1 MELLI
6 AETFYCYLLIENT
19 NLKTL
24 FYNLFKDS
32 RLIRGNQTVQLLN
45 NKSSFIL
52 LAVFLF
58 VSCQSNNGS
67 KTQANDPQLTIIK
80 EKLVDRSLEEPTD
93 SALYKNPNL
102 PVMDR
107 VLDLMSYMTI
117 EEKVGQMTQVERKF
131 IGEDENIAKYFLGSM
146 LSGGGS
152 APKNNFARSWAD
164 MYDRFQKVSLST
176 RLGIPI
182 IYGVDAVHGHGN
194 VVGATI
200 FPHHI
205 GLGCTNNPKIVEE
218 VYRATAV
225 EVAATGIDWNF
236 APCLAV
242 PRDERWGRTYEGF
255 GETPEIVK
263 SMAAA
268 AVIGLQTDK
277 LNNQTS
283 ILATAKHFLGD
294 GGTVW
299 GSGLSKKLDQGDTQ
313 VSDQEMREIHLP
325 GYLPALEAGVGSV
338 MPSYSQ
344 VNGTYMHMN
353 DDLLNGLLKKELG
366 FKGFVISDWAALERM
381 VGQDDYKK
389 NIIACINAG
398 TDMVMVPGA
407 VPDGNQSFQSFINL
421 LIESIKEGSIS
432 ESRINDAVA
441 RILKIK
447 FEMGLF
453 ERPYTDRSLLS
464 KVGSKEHRLIARNA
478 VKESI
483 VMLKNNGVLPISKEL
498 GQIHVAGKN
507 ADDLG
512 NQCGGWTITWQGESG
527 PLTKGTTI
535 YEAIQVAVSSFTNV
549 TYSKDG
555 TGAKGANVGIV
566 VVGETPYS
574 EMLGDKESLKLDKK
588 DLKAI
593 ENIRKAGVPVVVV
606 VVSGRPLII
615 ENEVENWD
623 GLIAAWLPGSEGKG
637 VTDVL
642 FGDYNPTGRL
652 SISWPRS
659 MDQIPINFGDDNYD
673 PLFEYGFGL
682 SY

>member
-1 MELLI
+1 M
-6 AETFYCYLLIENT
+6 YLHI
-19 NLKTL
+19 
-24 FYNLFKDS
+24 
-32 RLIRGNQTVQLLN
+32 
-45 NKSSFIL
+45 NKNIL
-52 LAVFLF
+52 LVMTMLLLF
-58 VSCQSNNGS
+58 SCHSNDGS
-67 KTQANDPQLTIIK
+67 KTKADDNKSMLIK
-80 EKLVDRSLEEPTD
+80 EELVDRSLETPTD
-93 SALYKNPNL
+93 SALYKNPGL

-107 VLDLMSYMTI
+107 VRDLMSYMTM
-117 EEKVGQMTQVERKF
+117 EEKIGQMTQVERKF
-131 IGEDENIAKYFLGSM
+131 LDGDENISKYFLGSL

-152 APKNNFARSWAD
+152 APKKNFAKSWAD
-164 MYDRFQKVSLST
+164 MYDRFQKAALST

-182 IYGVDAVHGHGN
+182 IYGVDAVHGHNN
-194 VVGATI
+194 VIGATI

-205 GLGCTNNPKIVEE
+205 GLGCTNNPKIVED

-225 EVAATGIDWNF
+225 EVAATGVDWNF

-242 PRDERWGRTYEGF
+242 PRDERWGRAYEGF

-277 LNNQTS
+277 LNSQTS

-299 GSGLSKKLDQGDTQ
+299 GTGLNKKMDQGDTQ

-325 GYLPALEAGVGSV
+325 GYLPALEAGVGCI
-338 MPSYSQ
+338 MPSYSLI
-344 VNGTYMHMN
+344 NGTYMHMSN
-353 DDLLNGLLKKELG
+353 DLLNGLLKKELG
-366 FKGFVISDWAALERM
+366 FKGFVVSDWAALERM
-381 VGQDDYKK
+381 VGQPDYKK
-389 NIIACINAG
+389 NIINCINAG
-398 TDMVMVPGA
+398 IDMVMVPGA
-407 VPDGNQSFQSFINL
+407 VPDGNQSFQNFISL
-421 LIESIKEGSIS
+421 LTESIKEGSIS
-432 ESRINDAVA
+432 EARINDAVA

-453 ERPYTDRSLLS
+453 ENPFTDRSLLS
-464 KVGSKEHRLIARNA
+464 KVGSKEHRAIARDA
-478 VKESI
+478 VKQSL
-483 VMLKNNGVLPISKEL
+483 VVLKNNGVLPISKDL

-512 NQCGGWTITWQGESG
+512 NQCGGWTITWQGERG

-555 TGAKGANVGIV
+555 SGAKGANVGIV

-574 EMLGDKESLKLDKK
+574 EMMGDKESLQLDKK

-593 ENIRKAGVPVVVV
+593 ENVRKAGVPVVVV
-606 VVSGRPLII
+606 MVSGRPLII
-615 ENEVENWD
+615 EDEVDKWD

-652 SISWPRS
+652 SVSWPRS
-659 MDQIPINFGDDNYD
+659 MDQIPINFGDETYD

>member
-1 MELLI
+1 MVVLI
-6 AETFYCYLLIENT
+6 
-19 NLKTL
+19 L
-24 FYNLFKDS
+24 F
-32 RLIRGNQTVQLLN
+32 
-45 NKSSFIL
+45 
-52 LAVFLF
+52 
-58 VSCQSNNGS
+58 SCQSDDAS
-67 KTQANDPQLTIIK
+67 KTKADDNQSTLIN
-80 EKLVDRSLEEPTD
+80 EKLIDRSSETPTD
-93 SALYKNPNL
+93 SSLYKNPKL
-102 PVMDR
+102 PIMDR
-107 VLDLMSYMTI
+107 VRDLMSYMTL

-131 IGEDENIAKYFLGSM
+131 LDGDENISKYFLGSL

-152 APKNNFARSWAD
+152 APAKNFPKAWAD
-164 MYDRFQKVSLST
+164 MYDRFQKVALST

-182 IYGVDAVHGHGN
+182 IYGVDAVHGHNN
-194 VVGATI
+194 VIGATI
-200 FPHHI
+200 FPHHV
-205 GLGCTNNPKIVEE
+205 GLGCTNNPKMVED

-225 EVAATGIDWNF
+225 EVAATGVDWNF

-242 PRDERWGRTYEGF
+242 PRDERWGRAYEGF

-268 AVIGLQTDK
+268 AVVGLQTDK
-277 LNNQTS
+277 LNSQTS

-299 GSGLSKKLDQGDTQ
+299 GTGLNKKMDQGDTQ

-325 GYLPALEAGVGSV
+325 GYLPALEAGVGSI
-338 MPSYSQ
+338 MPSYSLI
-344 VNGTYMHMN
+344 NGTYMHMSN
-353 DDLLNGLLKKELG
+353 DLLNGLLKKELG
-366 FKGFVISDWAALERM
+366 FKGFVVSDWAALERM
-381 VGQDDYKK
+381 VGQPDYKK
-389 NIIACINAG
+389 NIINCINAG
-398 TDMVMVPGA
+398 IDMVMVPGA
-407 VPDGNQSFQSFINL
+407 VPDGNQSFQNFISL
-421 LIESIKEGSIS
+421 LTESIKEGSIS
-432 ESRINDAVA
+432 EARINDAVA

-453 ERPYTDRSLLS
+453 ENPFTDRSLLS
-464 KVGSKEHRLIARNA
+464 KVGSKEHRAIARNA
-478 VKESI
+478 VKQSL
-483 VMLKNNGVLPISKEL
+483 VVLKNNGVLPISKDL

-555 TGAKGANVGIV
+555 SGAKGANVGIV

-574 EMLGDKESLKLDKK
+574 EMMGDKESLQLDKK

-593 ENIRKAGVPVVVV
+593 ENVRKAGVPVVVV
-606 VVSGRPLII
+606 MVSGRPLII
-615 ENEVENWD
+615 EDEVDKWD

-652 SISWPRS
+652 SVSWPRS
-659 MDQIPINFGDDNYD
+659 CLLYTSPSPRD
-673 PLFEYGFGL
+673 
-682 SY
+682 

>member
-1 MELLI
+1 MLVLKKN
-6 AETFYCYLLIENT
+6 TFIIIT
-19 NLKTL
+19 
-24 FYNLFKDS
+24 
-32 RLIRGNQTVQLLN
+32 
-45 NKSSFIL
+45 IL
-52 LAVFLF
+52 FLF
-58 VSCQSNNGS
+58 SCQSNNSS
-67 KTQANDPQLTIIK
+67 KTNTDTKQSS
-80 EKLVDRSLEEPTD
+80 LVGEGLIDRSSEMPTD
-93 SALYKNPNL
+93 SALYKNSEL
-102 PVMDR
+102 PIMDR
-107 VLDLMSYMTI
+107 VRDLMGYMTI
-117 EEKVGQMTQVERKF
+117 EEKVGQMTQVERQF
-131 IGEDENIAKYFLGSM
+131 LDGDENISKYFLGSL

-152 APKNNFARSWAD
+152 APAKNFPRSWAD
-164 MYDRFQKVSLST
+164 MYDRFQKVALST

-225 EVAATGIDWNF
+225 EVAATGVDWNF

-268 AVIGLQTDK
+268 AIFGLQTDK
-277 LNNQTS
+277 LNNPTS

-294 GGTVW
+294 GGTLW
-299 GSGLSKKLDQGDTQ
+299 GTGLDEKLDQGDTR
-313 VSDQEMREIHLP
+313 VSEQEMREIHLP
-325 GYLPALEAGVGSV
+325 GYFPALEAGVGTV

-344 VNGTYMHMN
+344 INGTYMHMN
-353 DDLLNGLLKKELG
+353 NDLLNGLLKKELG
-366 FKGFVISDWAALERM
+366 FNGFVISDWAALERM
-381 VGQDDYKK
+381 VGQPADSLNDYKK

-398 TDMVMVPGA
+398 VDMVMVPGA
-407 VPDGNQSFQSFINL
+407 VPHGNQSYNNFIML

-432 ESRINDAVA
+432 EARINDAVA

-453 ERPYTDRSLLS
+453 ENPFTDRSLLN
-464 KVGSKEHRLIARNA
+464 KVGSKEHRSIARNA
-478 VKESI
+478 VKQSLVI
-483 VMLKNNGVLPISKEL
+483 LKNNGVLPISKDL

-512 NQCGGWTITWQGESG
+512 NQCGGWTISWQGESG

-555 TGAKGANVGIV
+555 SGAKGANVGIV

-574 EMLGDKESLKLDKK
+574 EMQGDKESLYLDKK

-606 VVSGRPLII
+606 MVSGRPLII
-615 ENEVENWD
+615 EDEVDKWD

-652 SISWPRS
+652 SVSWPRS
-659 MDQIPINFGDDNYD
+659 MDQIPINFGDKEYD

>member
-1 MELLI
+1 VLLLKNKNASILI
-6 AETFYCYLLIENT
+6 A
-19 NLKTL
+19 
-24 FYNLFKDS
+24 
-32 RLIRGNQTVQLLN
+32 
-45 NKSSFIL
+45 IL
-52 LAVFLF
+52 LSF
-58 VSCQSNNGS
+58 SCQSNDGS
-67 KTQANDPQLTIIK
+67 KTKSDGKQSTLIG
-80 EKLVDRSLEEPTD
+80 EKLIDRSSETPTD
-93 SALYKNPNL
+93 SALYKNSGL
-102 PVMDR
+102 PIIDR
-107 VLDLMSYMTI
+107 VRDLMTYMTI
-117 EEKVGQMTQVERKF
+117 EEKVGQMTQVERQF
-131 IGEDENIAKYFLGSM
+131 LDRDDNISKYFLGSL

-152 APKNNFARSWAD
+152 APAKNFPRAWAD
-164 MYDRFQKVSLST
+164 MYDRFQKVALST

-182 IYGVDAVHGHGN
+182 IYGIDAVHGHNN

-218 VYRATAV
+218 VYRATAI

-294 GGTVW
+294 GGTTW
-299 GSGLSKKLDQGDTQ
+299 GTGLDKKLDQGDTQ

-325 GYLPALEAGVGSV
+325 GYFPALEAGVGTV

-344 VNGTYMHMN
+344 INGTYMHMN
-353 DDLLNGLLKKELG
+353 NDLLNGLLKKELD

-398 TDMVMVPGA
+398 VDMVMVPGA
-407 VPDGNQSFQSFINL
+407 VPHGNQSYQNFINL

-432 ESRINDAVA
+432 EARINDAVA

-447 FEMGLF
+447 FEIGLF
-453 ERPYTDRSLLS
+453 ENPFTDRSLLN
-464 KVGSKEHRLIARNA
+464 KVGSKDHRLIARNA
-478 VKESI
+478 VKQSL
-483 VMLKNNGVLPISKEL
+483 VVLKNNGVLPISKDL

-512 NQCGGWTITWQGESG
+512 NQCGGWTISWQGESG

-555 TGAKGANVGIV
+555 SGASGANIGIV

-574 EMLGDKESLKLDKK
+574 EMQGDKESLQLDKK

-593 ENIRKAGVPVVVV
+593 ENIRNAGVPVVVV

-615 ENEVENWD
+615 ENEVDKWD

-652 SISWPRS
+652 SVSWPRN
-659 MDQIPINFGDDNYD
+659 MGQIPINFGDQEYD